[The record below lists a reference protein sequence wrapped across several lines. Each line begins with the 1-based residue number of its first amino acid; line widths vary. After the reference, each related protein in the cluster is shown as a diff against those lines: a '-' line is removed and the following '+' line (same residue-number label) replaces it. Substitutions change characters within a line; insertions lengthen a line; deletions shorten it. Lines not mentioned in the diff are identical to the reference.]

1 MMFCPISKNLKTSK
15 EERVIIMVRREHYGL
30 VILLKYILLLKLTL
44 VRGFKRDINII
55 QTLTV
60 KDRKALALFNGQ
72 QKKAGGQAL
81 LQPT

>member
-1 MMFCPISKNLKTSK
+1 MSKNLKTSK
-15 EERVIIMVRREHYGL
+15 EERIIIMVGGEHYGL

-44 VRGFKRDINII
+44 VLGLKRGINIT
-55 QTLTV
+55 QTSTV
-60 KDRKALALFNGQ
+60 KDRKALGLFNGQ